1 MVNNLILFFQYAD
14 INFQDDDS
22 MDKDGNDMDGEC
34 SRPQKHAKS
43 PELAREF
50 LLDAATVIFKE
61 QVAPDNCHAL
71 LKHSLYF
78 SVDAPSQLFY
88 YLFFSFLSSLTS
100 PKCFQFKGLRGW
112 KRKGREEKVKEGGK
126 L

>member
-1 MVNNLILFFQYAD
+1 
-14 INFQDDDS
+14 

-61 QVAPDNCHAL
+61 QACAINLA
-71 LKHSLYF
+71 Y
-78 SVDAPSQLFY
+78 
-88 YLFFSFLSSLTS
+88 FFSSYIETYILCVGTS
-100 PKCFQFKGLRGW
+100 CVIEQFD
-112 KRKGREEKVKEGGK
+112 VC
-126 L
+126 